1 MPIPTIVSLKS
12 GGLILGIVVSAAGL
26 NMSVLQLNEAT
37 EPSEHSAL
45 APVSAAPEQV
55 DVTLPASV
63 TAAQVV
69 VSTATTTPVQITS
82 TQAQPSTSATS
93 STASTASTSTTSTT
107 STTPP
112 PTLASPQ
119 ATPPSTEYLTYTF
132 DGIAEIVIA
141 LHDGERMEFWS
152 VVPEPGW
159 SFNVETQTDAKIKIE
174 FGFGHDDEDDDYEDD
189 DYEDDDYEDDEH
201 DEDEA
206 EAEFELKLV
215 HGQIRVKAER

>member
-37 EPSEHSAL
+37 EPSEQSAL
-45 APVSAAPEQV
+45 APVSAAPEEV
-55 DVTLPASV
+55 DVTLPASA

-69 VSTATTTPVQITS
+69 ASTVTATPLQITS
-82 TQAQPSTSATS
+82 AQAQPSTSATS
-93 STASTASTSTTSTT
+93 STASTPTT

-112 PTLASPQ
+112 PSLASPH
-119 ATPPSTEYLTYTF
+119 ATPPSTQYLTYAF

-159 SFNVETQTDAKIKIE
+159 SFNVETQTDARIKIE
-174 FGFGHDDEDDDYEDD
+174 FGFGHDDEDRDGYEDDGYEDD
-189 DYEDDDYEDDEH
+189 DDYDEH
-201 DEDEA
+201 DEDED

-215 HGQIRVKAER
+215 DGQIRVKTER

>member
-26 NMSVLQLNEAT
+26 NMSVLQLNEST
-37 EPSEHSAL
+37 EPSEQSAL
-45 APVSAAPEQV
+45 EPISAAPEQV
-55 DVTLPASV
+55 DVTLPASA

-69 VSTATTTPVQITS
+69 ASTITTTPVQTTS

-93 STASTASTSTTSTT
+93 STASPSTTSTA
-107 STTPP
+107 P
-112 PTLASPQ
+112 PTTVASTQ
-119 ATPPSTEYLTYTF
+119 APPPSTEYLTYTF

-141 LHDGERMEFWS
+141 LHDGERVEFWS

-159 SFNVETQTDAKIKIE
+159 SFNVETQTAAKIKIE

-189 DYEDDDYEDDEH
+189 DYEDDDYEDDDYE
-201 DEDEA
+201 DED

-215 HGQIRVKAER
+215 DGQIRVKAER